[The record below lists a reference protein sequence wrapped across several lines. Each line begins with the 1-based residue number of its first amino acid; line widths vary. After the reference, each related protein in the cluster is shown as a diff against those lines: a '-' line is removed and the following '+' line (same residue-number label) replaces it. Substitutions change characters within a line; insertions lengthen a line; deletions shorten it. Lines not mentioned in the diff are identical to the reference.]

1 MTDRQR
7 ILAAIAGRVPDRL
20 PFLPRLEFW
29 YRGSQH
35 NGTLPR
41 ELQSLSLIEIADKL
55 GVGYY
60 AVIPDFT
67 EATEEDGADRPLG
80 IDRLP
85 VLPYK
90 VTLEGVERRVV
101 SSGHETAVEYCTPVG
116 TVRTATVLTHEMLA
130 AGASNPWVTEHAIRG

>member
-41 ELQSLSLIEIADKL
+41 ELQSLSLMEIADKL